1 MMFDA
6 TIVHEFWSLWFNYFW
21 PSLKGNG
28 PEALVQ
34 TVAYAAVGVV
44 LLPVFRKVLRE
55 EAERA
60 HKIASGEV
68 VDLEADLRKLDA
80 VPKRLWQWVRHRKT
94 TTTTTVTTTTKVD
107 CEPQ

>member
-60 HKIASGEV
+60 HKLAVGE
-68 VDLEADLRKLDA
+68 LNEAEDDLRKVEA
-80 VPKRLWQWVRHRKT
+80 VLVRLWRGIRNGT
-94 TTTTTVTTTTKVD
+94 S
-107 CEPQ
+107 